1 MPSLPKYRAIHDI
14 CSKRDGKAGGSRVV
28 LAMKMA
34 EAAFRQVAAA
44 NIMEQSFSTRFHGW
58 S

>member
-34 EAAFRQVAAA
+34 EADF
-44 NIMEQSFSTRFHGW
+44 
-58 S
+58 